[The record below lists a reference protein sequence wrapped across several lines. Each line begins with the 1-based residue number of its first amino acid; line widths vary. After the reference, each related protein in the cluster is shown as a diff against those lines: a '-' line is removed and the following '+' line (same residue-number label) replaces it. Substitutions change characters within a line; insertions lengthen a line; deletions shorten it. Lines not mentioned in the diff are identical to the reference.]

1 MGATQSNNN
10 NKQKSL
16 DHVIDYVAANY
27 ILKNNFQ
34 DLYNLTKSEYCE
46 KLIILTSKVMDKYLT
61 IEDVSYLK
69 QRMEN
74 NTPVNKI
81 DKEKMLYFSQ
91 ENLKNLNVKVPLTKK
106 RMCIGIAKH
115 YIKIYQVF
123 SSIVKTINP
132 IYNWKDSSGV
142 TMSAD
147 LLKKRDIPK
156 NVETKISKMN
166 LCNLR
171 IKALMNNMVNEEG
184 NVEIKPGI
192 CKINQ
197 KNGNDIKNLQD
208 EPGIP
213 ELERLYY
220 DVYDYDNG
228 VFSSMS
234 DNMKKQYAEDVSF
247 FYNVFTGKKNKPS
260 EITNFS
266 QIILKDYHNNTL
278 CKPDGALTKSYKGT
292 VKQKLFKLYIDNI
305 NQMQSNTKKNQDAL
319 LQIIDALFIFKV
331 NPEDKQKKVVLVNP
345 LLNEKELDKI
355 IVKTRKLIINLYSE
369 CEKDFFKGLQIFE
382 AIVEKQIKETSIAQI
397 NNLEK
402 TIETTIQT

>member
-1 MGATQSNNN
+1 MGAAQSTNN

-16 DHVIDYVAANY
+16 DHVIDYVAANF

-61 IEDVSYLK
+61 IEEVTYLK

-106 RMCIGIAKH
+106 RMCVGIAKH

-142 TMSAD
+142 AMSAD
-147 LLKKRDIPK
+147 LLKKLDIPE

-171 IKALMNNMVNEEG
+171 IKLYKYNLPSS
-184 NVEIKPGI
+184 I
-192 CKINQ
+192 IN
-197 KNGNDIKNLQD
+197 K
-208 EPGIP
+208 
-213 ELERLYY
+213 
-220 DVYDYDNG
+220 
-228 VFSSMS
+228 
-234 DNMKKQYAEDVSF
+234 
-247 FYNVFTGKKNKPS
+247 
-260 EITNFS
+260 
-266 QIILKDYHNNTL
+266 
-278 CKPDGALTKSYKGT
+278 
-292 VKQKLFKLYIDNI
+292 
-305 NQMQSNTKKNQDAL
+305 
-319 LQIIDALFIFKV
+319 
-331 NPEDKQKKVVLVNP
+331 
-345 LLNEKELDKI
+345 
-355 IVKTRKLIINLYSE
+355 KLI
-369 CEKDFFKGLQIFE
+369 
-382 AIVEKQIKETSIAQI
+382 
-397 NNLEK
+397 
-402 TIETTIQT
+402 